1 MTTLVTGGT
10 GFIGSRL
17 ALDCARRGEA
27 TRVLAKIN
35 NANEQSGH
43 DELEKAG
50 VEIIDGDVCAK
61 ADAERAMDGVK
72 TLYHL
77 AAAQHEANVGD
88 DYFRR
93 INVEGTRTV
102 LDAAVEAKV
111 ARVVHGSTIGVYGM
125 ADDGPVHDRT
135 PLFPDNIYGQTK
147 LEGEHLARSYGDR
160 LKLAI
165 VRISETFGPGDFRLL
180 KLFKG
185 IKSKK
190 FFMVGKGLNLH
201 HPVYIDDLIEGL
213 RAAATKKAAI
223 GETVV
228 LAGPRAV
235 TTAEMVQGISQA
247 LATGGPR
254 ITIPLPALM
263 SAAMVIETAC
273 KPAGIQPP
281 LHRRRMNFFVKSFQF
296 SGEAAREKLGFA
308 AKVDFAEGAKR
319 TARWYEEAGLI

>member
-1 MTTLVTGGT
+1 MTTLITGGT

-17 ALDCARRGEA
+17 ALDCAKRGEPV
-27 TRVLAKIN
+27 RILAKIN
-35 NANEQSGH
+35 NANEKSGH
-43 DELEKAG
+43 DELAKAG
-50 VEIIDGDVCAK
+50 VEIIDGDVCSAE
-61 ADAERAMDGVK
+61 DAANAMRGVK

-93 INVEGTRTV
+93 INVEGTRTI
-102 LDAAVEAKV
+102 LDAAVDAKV
-111 ARVVHGSTIGVYGM
+111 KRVVHGSTIGVYGM

-147 LEGEHLARSYGDR
+147 LEGEHLARSYSDR
-160 LKLAI
+160 LKLSI

-190 FFMVGKGLNLH
+190 FFMVGKGKNLH

-213 RAAATKKAAI
+213 RAAATEKSAI

-228 LAGPRAV
+228 IAGPRAV
-235 TTAEMVQGISQA
+235 TTREMVDGISQA
-247 LATGGPR
+247 LATQGPK
-254 ITIPLPALM
+254 ITVPLPALM
-263 SAAMVIETAC
+263 GAAMVIETVC

-296 SGEAAREKLGFA
+296 SGDSAREKLGFEP
-308 AKVDFAEGAKR
+308 KVDFAEGAKR
-319 TARWYEEAGLI
+319 TAKWYEETGHL

>member
-17 ALDCARRGEA
+17 ALDCAKRGEA
-27 TRVLAKIN
+27 VRILAKVN

-50 VEIIDGDVCAK
+50 VEIMDGDVCKA
-61 ADAERAMDGVK
+61 ADAAEAMKGVK

-77 AAAQHEANVGD
+77 AAAQHEANVDD

-93 INVEGTRTV
+93 INVEGTRSI
-102 LDAAVEAKV
+102 LDAAVQAKV
-111 ARVVHGSTIGVYGM
+111 KRVVHGSTIGVYGM
-125 ADDGPVHDRT
+125 ADEGPVHDRT

-147 LEGEHLARSYGDR
+147 LEGEHLARSYRDR

-165 VRISETFGPGDFRLL
+165 VRISETFGPGDYRLL

-190 FFMVGKGLNLH
+190 FFMVGKGANLH
-201 HPVYIDDLIEGL
+201 HPVYIDDLIQGL
-213 RAAATKKAAI
+213 RAAATEENAI

-228 LAGPRAV
+228 VAGPRAV
-235 TTAEMVQGISQA
+235 TTREMVDGISQA
-247 LATGGPR
+247 LDTDGPK
-254 ITIPLPALM
+254 ITVPLPALM
-263 SAAMVIETAC
+263 GAALVIETAC
-273 KPAGIQPP
+273 KPVGIQPP
-281 LHRRRMNFFVKSFQF
+281 LHRRRMNFFVKSFNF
-296 SGEAAREKLGFA
+296 SGEGAREKLGFEP
-308 AKVDFAEGAKR
+308 KVDFAEGAKR
-319 TARWYEEAGLI
+319 TAKWYQDTGLL

>member
-1 MTTLVTGGT
+1 MTTLITGGT

-17 ALDCARRGEA
+17 ALDCAKRGEPV
-27 TRVLAKIN
+27 RILAKIN

-43 DELEKAG
+43 DELKSAG
-50 VEIIDGDVCAK
+50 VEIIDGDVCQA
-61 ADAERAMDGVK
+61 ADADKAMAGVK

-88 DYFRR
+88 DYFRN
-93 INVEGTRTV
+93 INVEGTRV
-102 LDAAVEAKV
+102 ILDAAVKAKV
-111 ARVVHGSTIGVYGM
+111 ERVVHGSTIGVYGM

-147 LEGEHLARSYGDR
+147 LEGEHLARSYVDR
-160 LKLAI
+160 LKLSI

-190 FFMVGKGLNLH
+190 FFMVGKGANLH

-213 RAAATKKAAI
+213 RAAASEDTAI

-228 LAGPRAV
+228 IAGPRAV
-235 TTAEMVQGISQA
+235 TTKEMVTGISQA
-247 LATGGPR
+247 LKSDGPK
-254 ITIPLPALM
+254 ITVPLPALM
-263 SAAMVIETAC
+263 GAAMVIETVC
-273 KPAGIQPP
+273 KPVGIQPP

-296 SGEAAREKLGFA
+296 SGEGAREKLGFEP
-308 AKVDFAEGAKR
+308 KIDFAEGAKR
-319 TARWYEEAGLI
+319 TAQWYEETGHL

>member
-1 MTTLVTGGT
+1 MTTLITGGT

-17 ALDCARRGEA
+17 ALDCAKRGEPA
-27 TRVLAKIN
+27 RILAKIN
-35 NANEQSGH
+35 NANEKSGH
-43 DELEKAG
+43 DELAKAG
-50 VEIIDGDVCAK
+50 VEIIDGDVCEAATAK
-61 ADAERAMDGVK
+61 QAMEGVK

-93 INVEGTRTV
+93 INVEGTRSI
-102 LDAAVEAKV
+102 LDAAVDAKV
-111 ARVVHGSTIGVYGM
+111 KRVVHGSTIGVYGM

-147 LEGEHLARSYGDR
+147 LEGEHLARSYADR

-190 FFMVGKGLNLH
+190 FFMVGKGRNLH

-213 RAAATKKAAI
+213 RAAATEKSAI

-228 LAGPRAV
+228 IAGPRAV
-235 TTAEMVQGISQA
+235 TTREMVDGISQA
-247 LATGGPR
+247 LATQGPK
-254 ITIPLPALM
+254 ITVPLPALM
-263 SAAMVIETAC
+263 GAAMVIETVC

-296 SGEAAREKLGFA
+296 SGDSAREKLGFEP
-308 AKVDFAEGAKR
+308 KVDFAEGAKR
-319 TARWYEEAGLI
+319 TAKWYEETGHL

>member
-1 MTTLVTGGT
+1 MTILVTGGT

-17 ALDCARRGEA
+17 ALDCAKRGENV
-27 TRVLAKIN
+27 RVLAKIN

-43 DELEKAG
+43 DELKQAG
-50 VEIIDGDVCAK
+50 VEILDGDICEA
-61 ADAERAMDGVK
+61 ATAENAIKGVS

-93 INVEGTRTV
+93 INVEGTRSI
-102 LDAAVEAKV
+102 LEAAVAAGVE
-111 ARVVHGSTIGVYGM
+111 RVVHGSTIGVFGM

-190 FFMVGKGLNLH
+190 FFMVGKGANLH
-201 HPVYIDDLIEGL
+201 HPIYIDDLIEGL
-213 RAAATKKAAI
+213 RAAATEETAI

-228 LAGPRAV
+228 MAGPRAV
-235 TTAEMVQGISQA
+235 STKEMVTGISQA
-247 LATGGPR
+247 LGADGPK
-254 ITIPLPALM
+254 ITVPLPALM
-263 SAAMVIETAC
+263 GAAMVIETAC
-273 KPAGIQPP
+273 RPIGVQPP
-281 LHRRRMNFFVKSFQF
+281 LHRRRMNFFVKSFEF
-296 SGEAAREKLGFA
+296 SGEAAREKLGFNP
-308 AKVDFAEGAKR
+308 KIDFAEGAKR
-319 TARWYEEAGLI
+319 TAKWYEEAGHL